1 MFFSKLLSMRKAF
14 IAIAAFLVALT
25 VMLGLTY
32 PPLWWIAI
40 FTGPIVLLG
49 IYDLYQPK
57 HSIVRNYPVVGR
69 LRYFAEDLRP
79 KVYQYFVESDTN
91 GKPFSR
97 LNRSLIYQRAKKEND
112 TIPFG
117 TQLDVYENGYEWLSH
132 SIAAISHHELDPNPR
147 VVVGGPDCTKPYA
160 ASIYN
165 ISAMSFGS
173 LSQNAILALNGGA
186 KLGNFAHNTGE
197 GGISDYHANP
207 GGDLIWQIGT
217 GYFGCRHHDGTFN
230 FDAFAERSQSEQ
242 VKMIEI
248 KLSQGAKPGHGGI
261 LPAKKVTPEIARIR
275 LVKEGFDVI
284 SPPAHTAFST
294 PLELVA
300 FIKKLRELSGGKPV
314 GFKLCIGRK
323 SEFFA
328 ICKAMVETGIYA
340 DFITV
345 DGGEG
350 GTGASPQEF
359 SNAVGMPLREGLA
372 FVYDVLSGFNLKK
385 DIKIIASGKV
395 ASGFDLVKNIALGAD
410 LCNSARGMMFALGC
424 IQALECNSN
433 TCPTGVATQDPSLMK
448 GLVVEDKRVRVFNF
462 HQLTI
467 ASAVELL
474 GAAGL
479 RHTHQLTRAYINRR
493 VAPNVVQSYMETF
506 PYIPAGSLL
515 QTPYLMRFEL
525 GMALSTSAS
534 FMPTDYK
541 VSMVDYAHANSYSD
555 SLEENKRPD

>member
-1 MFFSKLLSMRKAF
+1 MRKAF
-14 IAIAAFLVALT
+14 IAIAAFLVTAT
-25 VMLGLTY
+25 VMISMAW
-32 PPLWWIAI
+32 PPFYWAFI
-40 FTGPIVLLG
+40 FVGPIVLLG

-57 HSIVRNYPVVGR
+57 HSVVRNYPVIGR

-79 KVYQYFVESDTN
+79 KVYQYFVESDVN
-91 GKPFSR
+91 GKPFNR

-132 SIAAISHHELDPNPR
+132 SISAISHHELDEDPR
-147 VVVGGPDCTKPYA
+147 VLVGGPACTKPYS

-197 GGISDYHANP
+197 GGISDYHAGP

-261 LPAKKVTPEIARIR
+261 LPAGKVTPEIARIR

-284 SPPAHTAFST
+284 SPPAHAAFST
-294 PLELVA
+294 PLEMIA
-300 FIKKLRELSGGKPV
+300 FVQKLRELSGGKPI
-314 GFKLCIGRK
+314 GIKLCIGRR

-328 ICKAMVETGIYA
+328 ICKAMVETGNYV

-350 GTGASPQEF
+350 GTGAAPQEF
-359 SNAVGMPLREGLA
+359 SNAVGMPLREAIA
-372 FVYDVLSGFNLKK
+372 FVYDVLSGFNLKQH
-385 DIKIIASGKV
+385 IKIIASGKV

-433 TCPTGVATQDPSLMK
+433 TCPTGVATQDASLMK

-462 HQLTI
+462 HKLTVG
-467 ASAVELL
+467 SAVELL
-474 GAAGL
+474 GAAGI
-479 RHTHQLTRAYINRR
+479 RHPYQLTRAYINRR
-493 VAPNVVQSYMETF
+493 IAPNMMQSYMESF
-506 PYIPAGSLL
+506 PYIPEGSLL
-515 QTPYLMRFEL
+515 QTPYPLRFEL

-541 VSMVDYAHANSYSD
+541 ISQVDYAHANPFN
-555 SLEENKRPD
+555 ETAGHQG